1 MRPETAFV
9 LIRQIRKIGCLHPHD
24 NRKSAG
30 PDKNHGRTSIKKFL
44 LPLNKL
50 IIPAFNYAAERCVE
64 IGECVNLFTNSSV
77 WEGEWAC
84 HRTLLQAMFSV
95 HLLLE
100 REAGAN
106 CK

>member
-30 PDKNHGRTSIKKFL
+30 PDKNRGWTSIKKFL

-50 IIPAFNYAAERCVE
+50 II
-64 IGECVNLFTNSSV
+64 
-77 WEGEWAC
+77 
-84 HRTLLQAMFSV
+84 
-95 HLLLE
+95 LLLIIRQKDVWRLE
-100 REAGAN
+100 N
-106 CK
+106 V